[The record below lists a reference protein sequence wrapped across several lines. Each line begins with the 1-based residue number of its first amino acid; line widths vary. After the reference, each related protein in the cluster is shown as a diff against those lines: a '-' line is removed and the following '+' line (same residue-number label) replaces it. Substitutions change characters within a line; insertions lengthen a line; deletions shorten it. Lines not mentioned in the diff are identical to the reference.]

1 MTVEKDPAAGAWHVD
16 RRVSIALIV
25 TILIQTGAAIWW
37 ASSVNSFMGDTQ
49 KAAGA
54 LEVRV
59 TKVEGTTQDVNLR
72 LVRLEVLLEN
82 QTALLTEIRDKMAGG
97 R

>member
-16 RRVSIALIV
+16 RRVPIALIV

-59 TKVEGTTQDVNLR
+59 TKVEGTTQDEYYGYSYDDASDQEADGSTTNSKI
-72 LVRLEVLLEN
+72 
-82 QTALLTEIRDKMAGG
+82 QA
-97 R
+97 